1 MSRRSVPRRVL
12 GWLAGL
18 AAATLIL
25 LAVAVGIARLLL
37 PLAPDYQ
44 EEIRL
49 FASRAT
55 GLDIR
60 FARLNATWPLQG
72 PEVRFTDVRIFTR
85 DGAQPVLDA
94 EELSVGLSFWR
105 ILRSQRLL
113 PARIGLRKADLQVD
127 RLTDG
132 QLAFNGI
139 PVAEL
144 IGESRGRPLPR
155 LDVDLQDIALRIR
168 DPSRQVPRVRLQ
180 VRQLKLGVDPDV
192 ISYRGS
198 FDGRDGLGRNLEA
211 SGQVPVGLLQA
222 AMAGEGESPPGGTGN
237 DSPGDQA
244 WELRFSASEL
254 DFPRWLALILD
265 EAVPLEAG
273 RGAVDLTATL
283 QGRQLRTLALDI
295 GVMNPRFTGLA
306 EADNDYRRVAVRGSF
321 TRSNAG
327 LEGVLER
334 LAVERSTG
342 GASAGSGRM
351 WYSAADDAPARLRAE
366 ARSVR
371 LEHVWPLVRLFANP
385 ALENAELRDRL
396 RLPGGLVLPESLQGE
411 IGELQLD
418 ATLPEAQDATYAAEA
433 GFRGVGLTMPGG
445 TWGIAGLTGNLQ
457 ADEQGGRVALKFRN
471 GLLRFPALFRED
483 IRTRATEGQIAW
495 RVTPGGLEVLT
506 DDLRIATEDAE
517 GRARLRLSLPPDE
530 SPLVDLTARFT
541 ATSAPAALRYVPL
554 KRFKPRVAE
563 WLDRAVIAGR
573 VPRAE
578 LLWQGPVR
586 GVPYP
591 AGEGRFRLELD
602 VEDVVL
608 AYAPAWPRLEN
619 AGGTVVIDG
628 ATLTSTGNRGVIAG
642 LSFQDVEVGVENLL
656 RDARLAIGASDQ
668 LQVNQ
673 ILGFLRESPV
683 AATLDPLLQSVT
695 GGGSVAAAISL
706 EVPIAAPRDYRLRG
720 TFGLRGNS
728 LGLKGVA
735 FGLADLRG
743 TLRLQNT
750 VLIANGVEGQFLD
763 EPVEIQLRAAVPAE
777 PELSQVV
784 EVTGSTPADKLVAA
798 FSLPYGSRFSG
809 DVGWQAQVQVPAR
822 RGGPPLQIDIRS
834 ELTGLQSSLPPP
846 LSKAAGRPEALSM
859 VVRWPGAAAVQIV
872 GGIERGVSWALQL
885 DQRQPGG
892 WRLERGAL
900 RSGARLASLP
910 AEAGLK
916 IGGSFDQLR
925 LEDWLP
931 GRGMAD
937 AVTNAAADN
946 LINDLDI
953 EVARLAVL
961 GRIFRDVGIDARRDG
976 QAWRAA
982 LRGPDLAGTVTL
994 PLAAGPDA
1002 PLILDLERLHAGTAD
1017 AATGDGSADPR
1028 KLPPVRAEVADFSVG
1043 DLRLG
1048 RLRAEVS
1055 QRGDGVVLDPLRLD
1069 GDGFSIQG
1077 DGLWVVLEQD
1087 PARQRSQLSLQLDA
1101 TNIATTLVALGYDP
1115 VVEGDKAGVTANL
1128 SWPGGPRADFLA
1140 AAAGRVTVE
1149 LAKGRFLPVEPG
1161 GGRILGLLSIAALPR
1176 RLGLD
1181 FSDVVNQGLAFDE
1194 VRGEF
1199 RLEDGNAFTCNFGLA
1214 GPAAALAVV
1223 GRTNLRDRSYDQL
1236 AVVRPP
1242 LSDVLAVGGFMG
1254 GPVVG
1259 GTILLMSQIF
1269 RKPLSTIGES
1279 YYRISGGWEKPVVER
1294 VQRSEID
1301 LSPFRDCERYLTE
1314 VLQQLPPEAGIA
1326 P

>member
-1 MSRRSVPRRVL
+1 MSGRSIPRRML
-12 GWLAGL
+12 GWLAALG
-18 AAATLIL
+18 AATLIL
-25 LAVAVGIARLLL
+25 LAVVVGIARLLL

-55 GLDIR
+55 GFDIR

-72 PEVRFTDVRIFTR
+72 PEVRFTDVRIFTP
-85 DGAQPVLDA
+85 DSAQPVLDVG
-94 EELSVGLSFWR
+94 ELSVGLSFWR

-113 PARIGLRKADLQVD
+113 PARIGLRRAHLQVD
-127 RLTDG
+127 RLPDG
-132 QLAFNGI
+132 QLSFNGI

-144 IGESRGRPLPR
+144 IGESTGRPLPR

-168 DPSRQVPRVRLQ
+168 DPSRRVPRVRLQ
-180 VRQLKLGVDPDV
+180 IRQLRLGVGPDA

-198 FDGRDGLGRNLEA
+198 LEAGDGLGRNLEA
-211 SGQVPVGLLQA
+211 SGQVPVRLLA
-222 AMAGEGESPPGGTGN
+222 AALAGEGGSPPEDAGN
-237 DSPGDQA
+237 DKPGNQR
-244 WELRFSASEL
+244 WELRFSASDL
-254 DFPRWLALILD
+254 DFPRSLALILD
-265 EAVPLEAG
+265 EAVPIEAG
-273 RGAVDLTATL
+273 RGAIDLTATL
-283 QGRQLRTLALDI
+283 RGRELLTLALDLGI
-295 GVMNPRFTGLA
+295 TNPRFSGLT
-306 EADNDYRRVAVRGSF
+306 EADNDYQRVAVRGSF
-321 TRSNAG
+321 TRSDAG

-334 LAVERSTG
+334 LALERSTG
-342 GASAGSGRM
+342 GASAGSGRLR
-351 WYSAADDAPARLRAE
+351 YSAVDDGPASLRAE

-371 LEHVWPLVRLFANP
+371 LEHVWPLVRLFADP

-396 RLPGGLVLPESLQGE
+396 RLPRGLILPESLEGE
-411 IGELQLD
+411 IGELQLR
-418 ATLPEAQDATYAAEA
+418 ATLPEAQDASYAVETA
-433 GFRGVGLTMPGG
+433 FSGVGLTLPGEA
-445 TWGIAGLTGNLQ
+445 WGITGLTGNLQ

-471 GLLRFPALFRED
+471 GVLRIPTLFRED

-495 RVTPGGLEVLT
+495 RVSSGGLEVLT

-517 GRARLRLSLPPDE
+517 GRARLRLSLPPNE
-530 SPLVDLTARFT
+530 PPFVDLSARFT
-541 ATSAPAALRYVPL
+541 ATSAPAALKYVPL
-554 KRFKPRVAE
+554 KRFQPRVAE
-563 WLDRAVIAGR
+563 WLDRAIIAGK

-578 LLWQGPVR
+578 LLWQGPLK

-591 AGEGRFRLELD
+591 AGEGRFRLELE

-608 AYAPAWPRLEN
+608 AYAPVWPRLEN
-619 AGGTVVIDG
+619 AGGIVVIDG
-628 ATLTSTGNRGVIAG
+628 ATLTSTENRGVIAG
-642 LSFQDVEVGVENLL
+642 LPFRNAEIGVESLV
-656 RDARLAIGASDQ
+656 RDARLAISASDR
-668 LQVNQ
+668 LEVNQ

-695 GGGSVAAAISL
+695 GGGSVAATISL
-706 EVPIAAPRDYRLRG
+706 DVPIAAPRNYRLRG
-720 TFGLRGNS
+720 TFGLRGNT

-735 FGLADLRG
+735 FGVADLRG
-743 TLRLQNT
+743 NLRLQNT
-750 VLIANGVEGQFLD
+750 VLIADAVEGVFLD
-763 EPVEIQLRAAVPAE
+763 EPVEIQLRAALPTE

-784 EVTGSTPADKLVAA
+784 EVSGNTPADKLVAA
-798 FSLPYGSRFSG
+798 FSLPYGTRFSG

-834 ELTGLQSSLPPP
+834 DLTELQSSLPLP
-846 LSKAAGRPEALSM
+846 LTKAAGLPEPLSM
-859 VVRWPGAAAVQIV
+859 VVRWPGTAAVQII

-885 DQRQPGG
+885 DQRKPEG

-900 RSGARLASLP
+900 RSGARPASLP

-925 LEDWLP
+925 VEDWLP
-931 GRGMAD
+931 GRGIAD
-937 AVTNAAADN
+937 AVSNAAADS

-953 EVARLAVL
+953 EVARLTVL

-976 QAWRAA
+976 EAWRAA
-982 LRGPDLAGTVTL
+982 VRGPDLAGTLTV

-1002 PLILDLERLHAGTAD
+1002 PLLLDLERLHAGPAA
-1017 AATGDGSADPR
+1017 AATGDGSVDPR
-1028 KLPPVRAEVADFSVG
+1028 RLPPVRARVGDFSVG
-1043 DLRLG
+1043 ELRLG
-1048 RLRAEVS
+1048 RLRAEVN

-1087 PARQRSQLSLQLDA
+1087 PVRQRSQLALQLDA
-1101 TNIATTLVALGYDP
+1101 TNIASTLTALGYDP
-1115 VVEGDKAGVTANL
+1115 VVEGDKAQVTANL
-1128 SWPGGPRADFLA
+1128 SWSGGPRADFLA
-1140 AAAGRVTVE
+1140 ASVGRVNVD
-1149 LAKGRFLPVEPG
+1149 LAKGRFLSVEPG

-1199 RLEDGNAFTCNFGLA
+1199 RLEDGNAFTCNFGLT
-1214 GPAAALAVV
+1214 GPATAMAIV

-1236 AVVRPP
+1236 AVVRPS

-1259 GTILLMSQIF
+1259 GTVLLMSQIF
-1269 RKPLSTIGES
+1269 RKPLSTLGES
-1279 YYRISGGWEKPVVER
+1279 YYRISGGWEKPVVEK

-1301 LSPFRDCERYLTE
+1301 ISPFRDCERYLTE
-1314 VLQQLPPEAGIA
+1314 VLQQLPPESGIA